1 MNPENDNK
9 RNVTKEEIKK
19 VVRKEIKESRNP
31 K

>member
-1 MNPENDNK
+1 MNPENDNNH
-9 RNVTKEEIKK
+9 NVTKEEMKK